1 MVTEVLAASYET
13 LITKDYG
20 AKLLEEALPLITR
33 PSPDLLTCGTW
44 YVVLHPET
52 QDLVLAAAVGPRRNR
67 QNATRAAI
75 HACGT
80 LRHIQMGVARQGYLG
95 SNLVRFDKHVE
106 SRHDAGSLFDS
117 HGRHFCYE
125 SLRDS
130 VPSTQ
135 STTLRAHPIHCQLQ
149 VS

>member
-67 QNATRAAI
+67 QNE
-75 HACGT
+75 
-80 LRHIQMGVARQGYLG
+80 G
-95 SNLVRFDKHVE
+95 SHPRM
-106 SRHDAGSLFDS
+106 
-117 HGRHFCYE
+117 RHFATHTNGC
-125 SLRDS
+125 
-130 VPSTQ
+130 
-135 STTLRAHPIHCQLQ
+135 CQAGL
-149 VS
+149 SGIKSGKM